1 MPKNMLPFDGFTHQY
16 HFSVMMVLIIVQL
29 IKLWMMDA
37 DNNGLLFVTVR
48 SAYFGDKVIDAFEGL
63 MLSPR
68 FMALFTISFLHGA
81 TVRPE
86 AKEDECGCENQA
98 VV

>member
-1 MPKNMLPFDGFTHQY
+1 
-16 HFSVMMVLIIVQL
+16 MMVLIIVQL